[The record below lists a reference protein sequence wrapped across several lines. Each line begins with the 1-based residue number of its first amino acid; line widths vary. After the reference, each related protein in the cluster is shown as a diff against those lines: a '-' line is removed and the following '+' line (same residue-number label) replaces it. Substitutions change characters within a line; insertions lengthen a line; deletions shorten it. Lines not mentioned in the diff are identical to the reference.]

1 MAYSSGEWAKQ
12 TNFKMFDY
20 EGSRS
25 EFLRLLAEFGEEPA
39 FIARAKAPQL
49 ALESL
54 LHNCS
59 AKYEEL
65 LAWPYRHLS
74 NLAQSIGGN
83 WLRIAPLLAR
93 PESAAELEA
102 LHARMP
108 FQGSTHSPWP
118 TTEKASLRQF
128 VDSAARFNRAWRVYL
143 VGIDYES
150 VNKPLRDYNRYY
162 PLEKACAFGNE
173 TLSDEFQPLDL
184 IDLAFLESRF
194 PYLPLPQLA

>member
-1 MAYSSGEWAKQ
+1 MGPSEPIS
-12 TNFKMFDY
+12 KMFDY

-25 EFLRLLAEFGEEPA
+25 EFLKLLAQFGEEPA

-54 LHNCS
+54 LHNCH
-59 AKYEEL
+59 ARREEL
-65 LAWPYRHLS
+65 LVWPYRHLS
-74 NLAQSIGGN
+74 NLAQCIGGN
-83 WLRIAPLLAR
+83 WLRIAPFLAR
-93 PESAAELEA
+93 RESAAELEA

-108 FQGSTHSPWP
+108 SQGSTHSPWP
-118 TTEKASLRQF
+118 TTEKGILRQF
-128 VDSAARFNRAWRVYL
+128 VDSAARFNRAWHAYL
-143 VGIDYES
+143 AGIDYES

-194 PYLPLPQLA
+194 PYLPIPQLT